1 MELKSHPTASG
12 RKISLITVCNTL
24 YIIALILTFILLFV
38 SVSTD
43 HNIPETDVK
52 TFSEDW
58 YYDSMLTHRADLKHP
73 NLHPGYSAG
82 TPIDYYASV
91 PAGISDNCGM
101 MFKAK
106 NCAVRV
112 YVGNETA
119 PRASFQL
126 YGDLYGKSSGT
137 DWVEFSLQ
145 ADDAEKLIHIEFI
158 PYYNDS
164 SCYLGSFTIGK
175 FRDVIT
181 GTISGQLSGAVIG
194 ILMFFVGIFLLIIFL
209 ALKKSAGINEMD
221 LLYLGFTAIAGA
233 GWIFSDTKLMQF
245 LTHNTGAIHNFNCM
259 MLMLIPLPVLLLFQK
274 AANRKQ
280 RILISTVAGIT
291 VLNIIISCVLHFT
304 GISDFHENLKLTHI
318 TIILASAAILYSNIS
333 YCLHEKQ
340 TERRDKIAAIG
351 LIIVVISGIIDV
363 IRYKGGGT
371 NDSSRFTRIAIFL
384 YILALGITSL
394 EHAMQMVKKG
404 MTADLVSRLAYED
417 GLTGLGNRTAYK
429 ELLSSIAENNHRH
442 CVFMFDINNLK
453 YVNDN
458 IGHAAGDQLI
468 TSATG
473 MIRKHFESIGRCYRI
488 GGDEFICISDQPENT
503 SEILSAFFR
512 EVDKYNQQHKSEFPL
527 VIAAGAARCEKNE
540 DIYHAVETADKR
552 MYECKTNLKIKYPLE
567 KLLKT
572 AGLQAET

>member
-1 MELKSHPTASG
+1 MDLKFHSTASG
-12 RKISLITVCNTL
+12 KKNFFIAVCNTL

-38 SVSTD
+38 SIFTD
-43 HNIPETDVK
+43 KSVPKTDAEA
-52 TFSEDW
+52 FSEKW
-58 YYDSMLTHRADLKHP
+58 YYDSRLTRRADLKHP

-82 TPIDYYASV
+82 SPIDYYASV
-91 PAGISDNCGM
+91 PSGISNNCGI

-119 PRASFQL
+119 PRASYQL
-126 YGDLYGKSSGT
+126 YGALYGKSAGT

-145 ADDAEKLIHIEFI
+145 ADDAGKLIHIEFI

-164 SCYLGSFTIGK
+164 SCYLGSFTIGN

-181 GTISGQLSGAVIG
+181 GTISGQISGAVIG
-194 ILMFFVGIFLLIIFL
+194 ILMFSVGIILLVIFL
-209 ALKKSAGINEMD
+209 ALKKTAGVNEMD
-221 LLYLGFTAIAGA
+221 LLYLGFTAIAVA
-233 GWIFSDTKLMQF
+233 GWTFSETKLMQF

-259 MLMLIPLPVLLLFQK
+259 MLMLIPLPVLMLFQK
-274 AANRKQ
+274 AASRKQ
-280 RILISTVAGIT
+280 RILMSTVAGIT
-291 VLNIIISCVLHFT
+291 VLNIIVSCLLHFM

-340 TERRDKIAAIG
+340 TERRDKVAAIG
-351 LIIVVISGIIDV
+351 LIIVVIFGIVDV

-394 EHAMQMVKKG
+394 EHAMLMVKKG

-429 ELLSSIAENNHRH
+429 ELLSSIAENNRTH

-458 IGHAAGDQLI
+458 IGHAAGDVLI
-468 TSATG
+468 TSAAG

-512 EVDKYNQQHKSEFPL
+512 EVDRYNQEHRSEFPL

-552 MYECKTNLKIKYPLE
+552 MYECKANLKIKYPLK
-567 KLLKT
+567 KLLET
-572 AGLQAET
+572 AGLQTES